1 MCVYFS
7 NHVLQFDRVIFVS
20 ISFIWKAL
28 CFFLTPGVHYT
39 EVCQGIPTPHPL
51 PPTSTVKFRVTMGKH
66 NYTKASILYKDLIT
80 LIFVTQLNFLKHFLN
95 II

>member
-1 MCVYFS
+1 MRIFFKSCFAIRSGYFR
-7 NHVLQFDRVIFVS
+7 FD
-20 ISFIWKAL
+20 FIYL
-28 CFFLTPGVHYT
+28 ESTVFFLTPGVHYT

-80 LIFVTQLNFLKHFLN
+80 LIFVTQLNFLKHFFN